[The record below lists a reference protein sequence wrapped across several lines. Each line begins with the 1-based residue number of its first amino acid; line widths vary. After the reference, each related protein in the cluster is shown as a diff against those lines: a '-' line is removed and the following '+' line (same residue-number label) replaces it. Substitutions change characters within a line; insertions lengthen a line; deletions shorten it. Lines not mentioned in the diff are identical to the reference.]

1 MSLVERKA
9 NITDLGFIYGCILYG
24 ARKGHYSFDAENPVL
39 VKCMK
44 KEIQSLIAR
53 QMLLDQRR
61 GTASVFLLNNKRIA
75 TLIMSEAEPNS
86 GSLEIYAFSVIKEF
100 QQQGLGSQILD
111 SVLNCYLNTDIYAR
125 CSPASES
132 MHKLLVDRSFTLVAT
147 DADYK
152 ILKRGSINNCSMVE
166 PLHSSTLVAGDAG
179 I

>member
-1 MSLVERKA
+1 
-9 NITDLGFIYGCILYG
+9 
-24 ARKGHYSFDAENPVL
+24 
-39 VKCMK
+39 MK

-53 QMLLDQRR
+53 QMLLGQRR
-61 GTASVFLLNNKRIA
+61 GTASVFLLNKKCIA
-75 TLIMSEAEPNS
+75 KLIMSEAEPNS

-111 SVLNCYLNTDIYAR
+111 SVLNCYLNTDINAR

-147 DADYK
+147 DADHK
-152 ILKRGSINNCSMVE
+152 ILKREYINSCGMVE
-166 PLHSSTLVAGDAG
+166 PLHSRTLVASDAG